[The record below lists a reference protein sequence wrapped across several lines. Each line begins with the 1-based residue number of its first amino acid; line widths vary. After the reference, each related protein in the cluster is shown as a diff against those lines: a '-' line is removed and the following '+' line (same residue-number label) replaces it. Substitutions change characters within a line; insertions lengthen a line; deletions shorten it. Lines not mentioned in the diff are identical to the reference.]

1 MGLGNSRGLM
11 AALIKVSSTRTI
23 SRGKVSIN
31 GLMDVSMRVNGRTI
45 KWRAWGYS
53 HGLMVASMK
62 VNISMIRKKARVS
75 FSGLMAENTKETG
88 KMENNMELVFT
99 LLPLEKR
106 RGESGMKER
115 ELHGLIE
122 RVISITL

>member
-1 MGLGNSRGLM
+1 
-11 AALIKVSSTRTI
+11 
-23 SRGKVSIN
+23 
-31 GLMDVSMRVNGRTI
+31 
-45 KWRAWGYS
+45 
-53 HGLMVASMK
+53 MK